1 MEGEIPCQVALD
13 YLEQGEVK
21 PVSECL
27 PPGSASLYI
36 SARKIRALFEDKPH
50 GVTLE
55 MMFLCPCSRCEQDGG
70 SVDDR
75 SPHYN
80 KLREQELRGDYA
92 LIYALLIY
100 IRRPGLIRKFQ
111 KHELK
116 LQGTM
121 YLRESDFEVL
131 YPENILRLDMVRRKV
146 VEKQYSFLV
155 RALKPLSDITA
166 ISHKELLPIN
176 EDPEPKGEGTFAEV
190 RCFEFQ
196 DDEYRSREFGE
207 VGIPIQH
214 RIIRLISVAYQ
225 KIRSQDLQA
234 GYGKI
239 RSERVEQLAN
249 AFERRGSSAPHGCA
263 RCLLAW
269 EPFLHP
275 DGRSR
280 AIPSRLSQRRRR

>member
-1 MEGEIPCQVALD
+1 MKGENPCGVALD
-13 YLEQGEVK
+13 YLEHNEVK
-21 PVSECL
+21 PNSKCL

-36 SARKIRALFEDKPH
+36 PARKIRALFEDEPD
-50 GVTLE
+50 GLTLE

-75 SPHYN
+75 STHFN

-111 KHELK
+111 KHELR

-121 YLRESDFEVL
+121 YLHDSAFEVFHR
-131 YPENILRLDMVRRKV
+131 ENIVNLDVVRRKI

-155 RALKPLSDITA
+155 RTLRPYSDITA
-166 ISHKELLPIN
+166 ISPRELLPIN
-176 EDPEPKGEGTFAEV
+176 EDPEPKGEGSFAEV

-207 VGIPIQH
+207 VGLPM
-214 RIIRLISVAYQ
+214 
-225 KIRSQDLQA
+225 
-234 GYGKI
+234 
-239 RSERVEQLAN
+239 
-249 AFERRGSSAPHGCA
+249 
-263 RCLLAW
+263 
-269 EPFLHP
+269 
-275 DGRSR
+275 
-280 AIPSRLSQRRRR
+280 QR